1 MPEQIFLRQISGKF
15 FRSNLRKRVIE
26 VERKNFKA
34 AGAGVFLVLVLLM
47 LFFAGLTEV
56 QAENDAAEMFRRS
69 ANIIADIAQEVE
81 YGVVNVHTE
90 REVERVRSQ
99 SDHPFLDD
107 PFFRHFF
114 PDFFRDFYRDEPP
127 LLREGIGS
135 GFIVTEDGYIV
146 TNEHVING
154 ASRINV
160 TLKDREDKLPAEI
173 VWKDYSLDLAVIKID
188 TDIELHPIPLG
199 DSDQIRQGDWA
210 IAIGN
215 PLGFEHTV
223 TIGVISALGRP
234 IQIPTQAGEVRYHRN
249 LIQTD
254 AAINPGNSGGPLLN
268 IQGEVIGINTAV
280 AMQAR
285 GIGFAIPVNEVKFA
299 IEDIRDYGEVRRPW
313 IGASITDI
321 TPEVQQY
328 FGLDT
333 DQGVLILEVL
343 SDSPAEEAGLQAYD
357 VILDADRQRM
367 EDTQQFLEF
376 IRSREIGERVMLR
389 IIREGEQKLLFV
401 EIGKRPQQF

>member
-1 MPEQIFLRQISGKF
+1 M
-15 FRSNLRKRVIE
+15 
-26 VERKNFKA
+26 ERKNYRA
-34 AGAGVFLVLVLLM
+34 AGTGLFLVVVLLM
-47 LFFAGLTEV
+47 LSFTGIAEVQVRAETEV
-56 QAENDAAEMFRRS
+56 EELFTRS
-69 ANIIADIAQEVE
+69 LNIIADIAQQVE

-90 REVERVRSQ
+90 REVERIRTQ
-99 SDHPFLDD
+99 PDHPFLDD

-127 LLREGIGS
+127 ILREGIGS
-135 GFIVTEDGYIV
+135 GFIVSEDGYIV
-146 TNEHVING
+146 TNEHVVNG
-154 ASRINV
+154 ATRINIA
-160 TLKDREDKLPAEI
+160 LKNSEDKIPAEI

-188 TDIELHPIPLG
+188 TDMELQPIPLG

-328 FGLDT
+328 FGLER
-333 DQGVLILEVL
+333 DQGVLVLEVL
-343 SDSPAEEAGLQAYD
+343 ADSPAEEAGLKAYD

-367 EDTQQFLEF
+367 DDTQQFLEF
-376 IRSREIGERVMLR
+376 IRSREIGDRVMLR
-389 IIREGEQKLLFV
+389 IIREGEQKLIFV
-401 EIGKRPQQF
+401 KIGQRPQQF

>member
-1 MPEQIFLRQISGKF
+1 M
-15 FRSNLRKRVIE
+15 
-26 VERKNFKA
+26 ERKNYRA
-34 AGAGVFLVLVLLM
+34 AGTGLFLVVVLLM
-47 LFFAGLTEV
+47 LSFAGIAEVQVRAETEV
-56 QAENDAAEMFRRS
+56 EELFTRS
-69 ANIIADIAQEVE
+69 LNIIADIAQQVE

-90 REVERVRSQ
+90 REVERIRTQ
-99 SDHPFLDD
+99 PDHPFLDD

-127 LLREGIGS
+127 ILREGIGS
-135 GFIVTEDGYIV
+135 GFIVSEDGYIV
-146 TNEHVING
+146 TNEHVVNG
-154 ASRINV
+154 ATRINIA
-160 TLKDREDKLPAEI
+160 LKNSEDKIPAEI

-188 TDIELHPIPLG
+188 TDMELQPIPLG

-328 FGLDT
+328 FGLER
-333 DQGVLILEVL
+333 DQGVLVLEVL
-343 SDSPAEEAGLQAYD
+343 ADSPAEEAGLKAYD

-367 EDTQQFLEF
+367 DDTQQFLEF
-376 IRSREIGERVMLR
+376 IRSREIGDRVMLR
-389 IIREGEQKLLFV
+389 IIREGEQKLIFV
-401 EIGKRPQQF
+401 KIGQRPQQF

>member
-1 MPEQIFLRQISGKF
+1 
-15 FRSNLRKRVIE
+15 
-26 VERKNFKA
+26 VERKNYRA
-34 AGAGVFLVLVLLM
+34 AGTGLFLVVVLLM
-47 LFFAGLTEV
+47 LSFAGIAEVQVRAETEV
-56 QAENDAAEMFRRS
+56 EELFTRS
-69 ANIIADIAQEVE
+69 LNIIADIAQQVE

-90 REVERVRSQ
+90 REVERIRTQ
-99 SDHPFLDD
+99 PDHPFLDD

-127 LLREGIGS
+127 ILREGIGS
-135 GFIVTEDGYIV
+135 GFIVSEDGYIV
-146 TNEHVING
+146 TNEHVVNG
-154 ASRINV
+154 ATRINIA
-160 TLKDREDKLPAEI
+160 LKNSEDKIPAEI

-188 TDIELHPIPLG
+188 TDMELQPIPLG

-328 FGLDT
+328 FGLER
-333 DQGVLILEVL
+333 DQGVLVLEVL
-343 SDSPAEEAGLQAYD
+343 ADSPAEEAGLKAYD

-367 EDTQQFLEF
+367 DDTQQFLEF
-376 IRSREIGERVMLR
+376 IRSREIGDRVMLR
-389 IIREGEQKLLFV
+389 IIREGEQKLIFV
-401 EIGKRPQQF
+401 KIGQRPQQF